1 MGCPPREA
9 VELDDDARVRA
20 AASCAAGLLGR
31 RARGEG
37 SRVVG
42 AGRRRGACPRR
53 LRLRLRAR
61 RGEEVAAATAVVLHQ
76 RRQHGEHQVLP
87 RARGG
92 RCPSPSVAP
101 RQRP

>member
-1 MGCPPREA
+1 
-9 VELDDDARVRA
+9 
-20 AASCAAGLLGR
+20 
-31 RARGEG
+31 
-37 SRVVG
+37 
-42 AGRRRGACPRR
+42 
-53 LRLRLRAR
+53 
-61 RGEEVAAATAVVLHQ
+61 VLHQ